1 MKLDKGIKFILG
13 GVIIVASSFT
23 SNLGMLIPNEVKL
36 LSGIGL
42 IIYGLIVKYKNK
54 IES

>member
-1 MKLDKGIKFILG
+1 MKFDNGIKLILG

-23 SNLGMLIPNEVKL
+23 SNIGMLIPNEVKL

-42 IIYGLIVKYKNK
+42 IVYGLIVKYKDK
-54 IES
+54 I